1 MIVHL
6 NGAFGVGKTTVA
18 RLLVRRLPH
27 ACLYDPEQVGTL
39 VRSLGRSYE
48 DYQDDPVWRRLVVA
62 VAGALHSD
70 VSARLVVPMTLWRT
84 EYHAE
89 IVGGLRSVDPD
100 VRLFRLAASE
110 DVLRARILT
119 RRDADGP
126 HEWCLRHVASG
137 VAAMRDERFGS
148 QIPTDGR
155 TPDEIA
161 DEIAARVSGP
171 W

>member
-1 MIVHL
+1 VILHL

-27 ACLYDPEQVGTL
+27 ASLYDPELVGTL
-39 VRSLGRSYE
+39 VRALGRNHD

-62 VAGALHSD
+62 VAGVLHAE
-70 VSARLVVPMTLWRT
+70 VSMRLVVPMTLWRP

-89 IVGGLRSVDPD
+89 IVGGLRAVDSD
-100 VRLFRLAASE
+100 VRLFRLAVSE
-110 DVLRARILT
+110 DVLRARIHA
-119 RRDADGP
+119 RPDADGP

-137 VAAMRDERFGS
+137 VAAMRDERFGRE
-148 QIPTDGR
+148 IRTDGR

-161 DEIAARVSGP
+161 DEIAALVAPR
-171 W
+171 